1 MPTSIDIEKLLD
13 HIDIVALADHLGA
26 RLKKKGREWRGACPL
41 HAGADNKT
49 AFQVSTDNDNRGY
62 WRCWTGCDTGG
73 DAIDLIKLAKNMDFI
88 EAVEYLASYAGLSL
102 EEIGMT
108 PEAAQAYEK
117 RKQRTNVLDLAARY
131 FAEQL
136 WSEGGQ
142 GCLEYARSRGFDDD
156 ALRMAG
162 WGFADGGTSL
172 HDYLVEIGADLSI
185 AREIGVIRADGR
197 DFTANGGGDKVSP
210 GGWLVYPHSE
220 RNNAKVQECKDC
232 KAGTW
237 HHGQGCLRHEPDF
250 SHIQGVTYLSA
261 RALNPKAEGG
271 DKSRNL
277 PGAHKRQLYKAEIP
291 GVREIILCEGQAD
304 AESYRQMGFSAWA
317 LCGLGII
324 PERDLRLVKQ
334 RPVVYLA
341 FDGDKQ
347 GQEKQSQ
354 MAPAFGPLAMLVAP
368 FDGYKDAND
377 LYQNNPDASLIAA
390 LLENAT
396 PIIEERLEKVKHAT
410 PHKLQEFT
418 GEFIE
423 LLKQLPDEISPR
435 YLSRAQRALGMTRK
449 ELRTMISEVERKD
462 GRAPILSEVKDG
474 KLYFLGKPLAN
485 FAACITHELTID
497 DGMNLPEVRYTIQGI
512 LSTHEPLRTIDVPAA
527 EFSDMK
533 WIHRYWGARPILY
546 VPRGN
551 YYLVARAMQ
560 ESSLEDMRR
569 ERVFTHTG
577 WTEIDGGRGFLTSG
591 GMITSDGYDDSVRV
605 DLGEN
610 NLRYYN
616 LPEPP
621 TGDELARAVKASLD
635 FLDLGP
641 MRVTAPIWA
650 AMYGGPLT
658 EIRPLYTVIWLYG
671 PTQSGKSTIAHLAL
685 THFGAGFIEGRQ
697 YHAPDDWMSTVT
709 HIEGVL
715 FRTKDVPV
723 VIDDFAPQ
731 FQSAADSRR
740 MHKSAHQVVRTVGNR
755 SARGRAN
762 RDLSER
768 KTRVPRGM
776 VLSTA
781 ELPLAGESTVGRMVY
796 VPIARGEVL
805 PNTGEPPREE
815 LDRTQ
820 VRAKKGIYAQ
830 AMAAYVQWLAANWE
844 RASKLYLE
852 IIEESHKL
860 ARDGKMQNRLPDY
873 FATLDAAQQV
883 ALIAFTEL
891 GALSTIDASSLAE
904 RNSQAILKVIESQ
917 AEKIAAESPV
927 RKFFEAL
934 DNLIQRRKVYLEPRS
949 GGSIT
954 PPPEADPVG
963 WYEVDDE
970 SVFYLDTKSCMIY
983 AREFWAQLGEYFD
996 TTKDALHRQFNQI
1009 SGLLAETGGGSHIQV
1024 SKWVTSAGKSVRMVA
1039 FSLAKVQ
1046 ELYGVT
1052 IKNPSPPRQQP
1063 EKNADLDKNE

>member
-26 RLKKKGREWRGACPL
+26 SLQKKSREWRGACPL
-41 HAGADNKT
+41 HTGADNET
-49 AFQVSTDNDNRGY
+49 AFQVSIDNDHRGY

-73 DAIDLIKLAKNMDFI
+73 DAIDLVRYAKNMGFI
-88 EAVEYLASYAGLSL
+88 EAVEYLANYAGIDL
-102 EEIGMT
+102 EDIGMT
-108 PEAAQAYEK
+108 PEAAKAYEK
-117 RKQRTNVLDLAARY
+117 RKQHTNILDLAARY
-131 FAEQL
+131 FATRL
-136 WSEGGQ
+136 WSEDGRH
-142 GCLEYARSRGFDDD
+142 CLEYARTRGFSDD

-162 WGFADGGTSL
+162 WGFSDGGTGL
-172 HDYLVEIGADLSI
+172 YDYLVEVGADISL
-185 AREIGVIRADGR
+185 AREIGLIRADGR
-197 DFTANGGGDKVSP
+197 DFTVNGDGDKASP
-210 GGWLVYPHSE
+210 EGWLVYPHSE
-220 RNNAKVQECKDC
+220 RSNAKVRECGDC
-232 KAGTW
+232 EVETW
-237 HHGQGCLRHEPDF
+237 HHGRHCLRHESEF
-250 SHIQGVTYLSA
+250 SHIQGITYVSA
-261 RALNPKAEGG
+261 RALNQKAEGG

-277 PGAHKRQLYKAEIP
+277 PGQRQPYKAEMP
-291 GVREIILCEGQAD
+291 GVREVILCEGPAD

-317 LCGLGII
+317 LCGLGHL
-324 PERDLRLVKQ
+324 PGRDFQLLRQ

-341 FDGDKQ
+341 FDGDAI
-347 GQEKQSQ
+347 GQEKQSLL
-354 MAPAFGPLAMLVAP
+354 APVFGPLAMLVMP
-368 FDGYKDAND
+368 IEGYKDAND
-377 LYQNNPDASLIAA
+377 FYRSSPDPSLITA

-396 PIIEERLEKVKHAT
+396 PVIEQCLGKIKHAT

-418 GEFIE
+418 GELLD
-423 LLKQLPDEISPR
+423 LLKQLPSEVAPR
-435 YLSRAQRALGMTRK
+435 YLGRTQRALGMTRK
-449 ELRTMISEVERKD
+449 ELRTMISETERQD
-462 GRAPILSEVKDG
+462 GKAPVLSEVKDG
-474 KLYFLGKPLAN
+474 QLHFLGKPLAN
-485 FAACITHELTID
+485 FAACITHELTVD
-497 DGMNLPEVRYTIQGI
+497 DGLNLPEVHYTIQGI
-512 LSTHEPLRTIDVPAA
+512 LSTHEPMRTLNVPAA
-527 EFSDMK
+527 DFADMK

-560 ESSLEDMRR
+560 ESSLEDMQR

-577 WTEIDGGRGFLTSG
+577 WTEMDGGRGFLTAG
-591 GMITSDGYDDSVRV
+591 GMITADSYNDSVRV

-610 NLRYYN
+610 NLRHYN

-621 TGDELARAVKASLD
+621 KGEQLARAVKASLN

-641 MRVTAPIWA
+641 MCVTAPVWA

-671 PTQSGKSTIAHLAL
+671 PTQSGKSTLAHLAL
-685 THFGAGFIEGRQ
+685 THFGMGFIEGRQ

-715 FRTKDVPV
+715 FSTKDVPV

-740 MHKSAHQVVRTVGNR
+740 MHKSAHQVVRAVGNR

-805 PNTGEPPREE
+805 PNTGEPLREE
-815 LDRTQ
+815 LDKTQ
-820 VRAKKGIYAQ
+820 MQAKQGLYAQ

-860 ARDGKMQNRLPDY
+860 ARDGRMQNRLPDY

-883 ALIAFTEL
+883 TLIAFTEL
-891 GALSTIDASSLAE
+891 GALSSIEASSFAE
-904 RNSQAILKVIESQ
+904 RNSQAILQVIENQ

-949 GGSIT
+949 GGNIT

-970 SVFYLDTKSCMIY
+970 SVFYLDTKSCMIHV
-983 AREFWAQLGEYFD
+983 REFWGQLGEYFD

-1009 SGLLAETGGGSHIQV
+1009 GGLLIETGEGSHIQV

-1039 FSLAKVQ
+1039 FDLTKVQ

-1052 IKNPSPPRQQP
+1052 IKNPSPPRKQT
-1063 EKNADLDKNE
+1063 ENSVDVGKDA

>member
-26 RLKKKGREWRGACPL
+26 SLQKKGREWRGICPL
-41 HAGADNKT
+41 HAGADNET
-49 AFQVSTDNDNRGY
+49 AFQVSVDNDHRGY

-73 DAIDLIKLAKNMDFI
+73 DAIDFVRQAKNMGFI
-88 EAVEYLASYAGLSL
+88 EAVEYLANYSGIAL
-102 EEIGMT
+102 EDIGMT

-117 RKQRTNVLDLAARY
+117 RKQCTNVLDLAARY
-131 FAEQL
+131 FASQL

-142 GCLEYARSRGFDDD
+142 HCLEYARSRGFSDD

-162 WGFADGGTSL
+162 WGFSNGGTRL
-172 HDYLVEIGADLSI
+172 HGYLVEIGANVSLG
-185 AREIGVIRADGR
+185 REIGLIRADDR
-197 DFTANGGGDKVSP
+197 DFTVNGDGDKASP
-210 GGWLVYPHSE
+210 EGWLIYPHSE
-220 RNNAKVQECKDC
+220 RNNAKERECGDC
-232 KAGTW
+232 GTDTW
-237 HHGQGCLRHEPDF
+237 HFGQHCLRHEAEF

-261 RALNPKAEGG
+261 RSLNQKAEGG

-277 PGAHKRQLYKAEIP
+277 PGRRQLYKAEIP
-291 GVREIILCEGQAD
+291 GSREIILCEGPAD

-317 LCGLGII
+317 LCGLGRP
-324 PERDLRLVKQ
+324 PEHEIRLLKQ
-334 RPVVYLA
+334 RPIVYLA
-341 FDGDKQ
+341 FDGDEA
-347 GQEKQSQ
+347 GREKQNKL
-354 MAPAFGPLAMLVAP
+354 APTFGPLAMLVTSIE
-368 FDGYKDAND
+368 GYKDAND
-377 LYQNNPDASLIAA
+377 FYKSNPDKSLITT

-396 PIIEERLEKVKHAT
+396 PVIEQCLEKVKHAT
-410 PHKLQEFT
+410 PHELQEFT
-418 GEFIE
+418 GELLD
-423 LLKQLPDEISPR
+423 LLKQLPDEVAPR
-435 YLSRAQRALGMTRK
+435 YLGRAQRALGMTRK
-449 ELRTMISEVERKD
+449 ELRTMVSEVERQD
-462 GRAPILSEVKDG
+462 GKAPILSEVKDG
-474 KLYFLGKPLAN
+474 QLHFLGKPLGN
-485 FAACITHELTID
+485 FAARITHELTID
-497 DGMNLPEVRYTIQGI
+497 DGLNLPEVQYTIRGL
-512 LSTHEPLRTIDVPAA
+512 LSTHEPLRTINVPAA
-527 EFSDMK
+527 EFADMK

-560 ESSLEDMRR
+560 ESSLEDMQR

-577 WTEIDGGRGFLTSG
+577 WTEMDGGRGFLTAG
-591 GMITSDGYDDSVRV
+591 GMITAKGYDDSVRV

-610 NLRYYN
+610 NLRHYN

-621 TGDELARAVKASLD
+621 KGEQLSRAVKASLN

-641 MRVTAPIWA
+641 MRVTAPVWA

-671 PTQSGKSTIAHLAL
+671 PTQSGKSTLAHLAL
-685 THFGAGFIEGRQ
+685 THFGMGFIEGRQ

-715 FRTKDVPV
+715 FSTKDVPV

-740 MHKSAHQVVRTVGNR
+740 MHKSAHQVVRAVGNR
-755 SARGRAN
+755 SARGRAD
-762 RDLSER
+762 RDLNER
-768 KTRVPRGM
+768 KTRIPRGM

-781 ELPLAGESTVGRMVY
+781 ELPLSGESTVGRMVY

-815 LDRTQ
+815 LDKTQ
-820 VRAKKGIYAQ
+820 MQAKKGLYAQ

-891 GALSTIDASSLAE
+891 GALSTIEASNLAD
-904 RNSQAILKVIESQ
+904 RNSQAILQVIENQ

-934 DNLIQRRKVYLEPRS
+934 DNLLQRRKVYLEPRS
-949 GGSIT
+949 GGNIT

-963 WYEVDDE
+963 WYEIGDE
-970 SVFYLDTKSCMIY
+970 SVFYLDTKSCMIHV
-983 AREFWAQLGEYFD
+983 REFWGQLGEYFD

-1009 SGLLAETGGGSHIQV
+1009 SGLLVETGGGSHIQV

-1039 FSLAKVQ
+1039 FNLVKVQ

-1052 IKNPSPPRQQP
+1052 IKNPSHPRQQI
-1063 EKNADLDKNE
+1063 EKSMDVGKDA

>member
-13 HIDIVALADHLGA
+13 HIDIVALANHLGA
-26 RLKKKGREWRGACPL
+26 SLQKKGREWRGICPL
-41 HAGADNKT
+41 HAGADNET
-49 AFQVSTDNDNRGY
+49 AFQVSVDNDRRGY
-62 WRCWTGCDTGG
+62 WRCWTSCDAGG
-73 DAIDLIKLAKNMDFI
+73 DAIELVRQARNMGFI
-88 EAVEYLASYAGLSL
+88 EAVEYLANYAGIAL
-102 EEIGMT
+102 EDIGMS

-117 RKQRTNVLDLAARY
+117 RKQRTDVLDLAARY
-131 FAEQL
+131 FASSL
-136 WSEGGQ
+136 WSEGGRR
-142 GCLEYARSRGFDDD
+142 CLEYARSRGFSDD

-162 WGFADGGTSL
+162 WGFADGTMGL
-172 HDYLVEIGADLSI
+172 HNYLVEIGADVSL
-185 AREIGVIRADGR
+185 AHEIGMIRSDGR
-197 DFTANGGGDKVSP
+197 DFTVNGDGDKASP
-210 GGWLVYPHSE
+210 EGWLVYPHSK
-220 RNNAKVQECKDC
+220 RSNTKVRECGDC
-232 KAGTW
+232 EGETW
-237 HHGQGCLRHEPDF
+237 HHGQHCLQHEAEF

-261 RALNPKAEGG
+261 RALNQKAESG

-277 PGAHKRQLYKAEIP
+277 PGRRQLYKAEMP
-291 GVREIILCEGQAD
+291 GVREIILCEGPAD

-317 LCGLGII
+317 LCGLGHP
-324 PERDLRLVKQ
+324 PERGFRLLKQ

-341 FDGDKQ
+341 FDGDET
-347 GQEKQSQ
+347 GQEKQSRL
-354 MAPAFGPLAMLVAP
+354 APTFGPLAMLVAP
-368 FDGYKDAND
+368 IEGYKDAND
-377 LYQNNPDASLIAA
+377 FYKSNSDKSLITT

-396 PIIEERLEKVKHAT
+396 PVIEQCLDKVKHAT
-410 PHKLQEFT
+410 PHELQEYT
-418 GEFIE
+418 GELLD
-423 LLKQLPDEISPR
+423 LLKQLPGEVAPR

-449 ELRTMISEVERKD
+449 ELRAMISEVEHENGK
-462 GRAPILSEVKDG
+462 APVLSEVKDG
-474 KLYFLGKPLAN
+474 QLYFLGKPLAN
-485 FAACITHELTID
+485 FAAHITHELTID
-497 DGMNLPEVRYTIQGI
+497 DGFNLPEVHYTIRGL
-512 LSTHEPLRTIDVPAA
+512 LSTREPLRTINVPAA
-527 EFSDMK
+527 EFADMK

-560 ESSLEDMRR
+560 ESSLEDMQR

-577 WTEIDGGRGFLTSG
+577 WTEIDSGRGFLTAG
-591 GMITSDGYDDSVRV
+591 GMITAKGYDDSVRV

-610 NLRYYN
+610 NLRHYN

-621 TGDELARAVKASLD
+621 KGEQLARAVKASLN

-641 MRVTAPIWA
+641 MRVTAPVWA

-671 PTQSGKSTIAHLAL
+671 PTQSGKSTLAHLAL
-685 THFGAGFIEGRQ
+685 AHFGTGFIEGRQ

-715 FRTKDVPV
+715 FSTKDVPV

-740 MHKSAHQVVRTVGNR
+740 MHKSAHQVVRAVGNR

-805 PNTGEPPREE
+805 PNAGEPPREE
-815 LDRTQ
+815 LDKTQ
-820 VRAKKGIYAQ
+820 VQVKKGLYAQ

-852 IIEESHKL
+852 IIEESHKF

-891 GALSTIDASSLAE
+891 GALSTIEASSVAD
-904 RNSQAILKVIESQ
+904 RNSQAILQVIENQ

-949 GGSIT
+949 GGNIT

-970 SVFYLDTKSCMIY
+970 SVFYLDTKSCMIHV
-983 AREFWAQLGEYFD
+983 REFWGQLGEYFD

-1009 SGLLAETGGGSHIQV
+1009 GGLLAETGGGSHIQV

-1039 FSLAKVQ
+1039 FDLAKVQ

-1052 IKNPSPPRQQP
+1052 VKNPSPPHQQS
-1063 EKNADLDKNE
+1063 EKSIDVGKDG